1 MNANLYKK
9 EHYTSLFYRSFFS
22 TIYSSFNLVLTG
34 SERLKN
40 NLINIISSDKI
51 IVTGDSRLD
60 RVLQRQVENTSSL
73 LPDSFNKSHTLILG
87 SLVPSDLPYIFGGFE
102 IFYPNGMHSIEEKN
116 HQIIIVPHEITQPI
130 LKEIETKLKKL
141 QIEYIFYSRK
151 SLFQNYQVIIIDE
164 IGILADLYSY
174 SDIAYVGA
182 GFGKGVH
189 SVLEPAVY
197 YNAISFGPNFQIV
210 DMAVSLINNNLASVI
225 ETAEDFSKFCSLMDD
240 EPQLTKIRTN
250 IKNYILNQPR
260 AVKQITNQIFSHD

>member
-1 MNANLYKK
+1 M
-9 EHYTSLFYRSFFS
+9 
-22 TIYSSFNLVLTG
+22 
-34 SERLKN
+34 
-40 NLINIISSDKI
+40 
-51 IVTGDSRLD
+51 
-60 RVLQRQVENTSSL
+60 
-73 LPDSFNKSHTLILG
+73 
-87 SLVPSDLPYIFGGFE
+87 
-102 IFYPNGMHSIEEKN
+102 
-116 HQIIIVPHEITQPI
+116 
-130 LKEIETKLKKL
+130 

-225 ETAEDFSKFCSLMDD
+225 ETAEDFSQFCSLMDD